1 MSNDFDKHDLDR
13 LPLTHENR
21 PIYISYIFL
30 AATLVVVGWL
40 HLATPLLT
48 VLFCFFV
55 IKKLHFTRA
64 KIPALILFLCVVT
77 LAFYGFVI
85 FAKHSLKGLPEIA
98 ERSLPKVIEYAQSK
112 SIELPFEDIESLK
125 TLVID
130 WTRHSVRY
138 LGNFAKLATKEFV
151 FLLIGIVV
159 ACSLFF
165 NPALDLDRGRHRL
178 RNNLYSLTC
187 DQIVM
192 RFRSFYRSFE
202 TVMGAQIIIAAIN
215 TFCTAVF
222 ALYMNLPYAPVIIG
236 VTFLCGLLPIIG
248 NIISNTVTTGI
259 AFTVSPQL
267 AVWALVF
274 LIALH
279 KAEYFLNSKIIG
291 TRIKNPVWLTLL
303 GLILGE
309 RLMGIPGIILAPVV
323 LHFIKVES
331 SQVEVRPLPE
341 KRAEQIPVTAER

>member
-1 MSNDFDKHDLDR
+1 
-13 LPLTHENR
+13 
-21 PIYISYIFL
+21 
-30 AATLVVVGWL
+30 
-40 HLATPLLT
+40 
-48 VLFCFFV
+48 
-55 IKKLHFTRA
+55 
-64 KIPALILFLCVVT
+64 
-77 LAFYGFVI
+77 
-85 FAKHSLKGLPEIA
+85 
-98 ERSLPKVIEYAQSK
+98 
-112 SIELPFEDIESLK
+112 
-125 TLVID
+125 
-130 WTRHSVRY
+130 
-138 LGNFAKLATKEFV
+138 
-151 FLLIGIVV
+151 
-159 ACSLFF
+159 
-165 NPALDLDRGRHRL
+165 
-178 RNNLYSLTC
+178 
-187 DQIVM
+187 M

-215 TFCTAVF
+215 TACTAVF
-222 ALYMNLPYAPVIIG
+222 ALWMDLPYTPVIIG

-259 AFTVSPQL
+259 AFTVSPQT
-267 AVWALVF
+267 AVWALLF
-274 LIALH
+274 LVALH